1 MNHSNRNQDPDPR
14 TSTGLERG
22 GGVPPGETPP
32 LEGSLSESG
41 PADLPH
47 NPAKGWGK
55 GPIILI
61 AVVVLLFA
69 VFMVV
74 RAAALWS

>member
-1 MNHSNRNQDPDPR
+1 MENRKQDQDPDPR
-14 TSTGLERG
+14 TTPGLEPG

-41 PADLPH
+41 PEETPH
-47 NPAKGWGK
+47 NPPKGWSR
-55 GPIILI
+55 GPLIVI

-69 VFMVV
+69 VFMVA
-74 RAAALWS
+74 RAASLWE